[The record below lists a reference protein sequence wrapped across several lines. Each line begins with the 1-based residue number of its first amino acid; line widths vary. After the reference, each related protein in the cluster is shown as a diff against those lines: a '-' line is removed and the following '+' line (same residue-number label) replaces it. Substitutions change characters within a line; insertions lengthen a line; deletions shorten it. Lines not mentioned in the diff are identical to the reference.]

1 MKLTKEYN
9 HKSDLKDKIQELEL
23 LLSKTKKQL
32 QQESEYAKNLELK
45 LREEQRV
52 KKSQIITIK
61 SATLNRLAI
70 GLPKG
75 EANA

>member
-1 MKLTKEYN
+1 LKLTKEYN

-45 LREEQRV
+45 LREEQR
-52 KKSQIITIK
+52 
-61 SATLNRLAI
+61 
-70 GLPKG
+70 
-75 EANA
+75 